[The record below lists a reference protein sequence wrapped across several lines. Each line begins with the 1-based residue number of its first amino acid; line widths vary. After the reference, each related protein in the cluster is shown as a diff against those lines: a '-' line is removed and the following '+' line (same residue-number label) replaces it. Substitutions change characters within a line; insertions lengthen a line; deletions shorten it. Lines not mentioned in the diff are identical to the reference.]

1 MLQKQIVE
9 TFDKT
14 LDVSLILDIL
24 CIFLEQKF
32 PMYALRIPI

>member
-14 LDVSLILDIL
+14 LDVSVILDIL
-24 CIFLEQKF
+24 CIFWNKKF
-32 PMYALRIPI
+32 QCML